1 MESGAKQGEENI
13 GFKRPEHEIEE
24 MVKRFPETASRGDC
38 LDFVHVLDLVFLF
51 LCKQA
56 EFFNLHCM
64 MRIKSDFFF
73 HNILQPAYAD
83 WMKNHPDFFGN
94 HPWEKLPNG
103 QNPAIFYGEQMPA
116 FLEKETLSL
125 FFFSQQA
132 DEDQVRG
139 NWIRYLEK
147 KIRPVTIPLF
157 ASTANKDKIEPVL
170 ELGMAI
176 WRKICS
182 FENRT
187 DVFV

>member
-116 FLEKETLSL
+116 FLEKETLGAGETAGPAPSRGAEL
-125 FFFSQQA
+125 RTFL
-132 DEDQVRG
+132 VRTPA
-139 NWIRYLEK
+139 Y
-147 KIRPVTIPLF
+147 P
-157 ASTANKDKIEPVL
+157 TAGTMSCAFWNLMTAFRVKE
-170 ELGMAI
+170 
-176 WRKICS
+176 
-182 FENRT
+182 
-187 DVFV
+187 